1 MRWSIEAWKVWSLAQ
16 KSRIDS
22 SMAGNE
28 GLAGT
33 ASRMPKE
40 APLFLGYMQGSL
52 GLGLKG
58 TKSMLILMNPYFL
71 EIQA

>member
-1 MRWSIEAWKVWSLAQ
+1 
-16 KSRIDS
+16 
-22 SMAGNE
+22 MAGNE